1 MSEWLA
7 RSPLASAARVFL
19 AVFLAALVAD
29 WTQTGTIAFDK
40 WQTWLIAAVASA
52 LPVILRA
59 LNPADTAYG
68 RGAKRDQA

>member
-1 MSEWLA
+1 VSEWFA

-68 RGAKRDQA
+68 RGAKSDEA